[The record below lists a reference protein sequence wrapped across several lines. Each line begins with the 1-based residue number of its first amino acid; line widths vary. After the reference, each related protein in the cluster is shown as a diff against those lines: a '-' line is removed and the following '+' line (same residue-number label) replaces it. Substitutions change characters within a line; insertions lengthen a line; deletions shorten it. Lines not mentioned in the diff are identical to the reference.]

1 MYDMELNWA
10 GRPPSN
16 APEMFMAHNR
26 PWTTDVDPGVT
37 EERVNQSETYWTGDI
52 EKNKNTTKQNL
63 SRTKCSNSALP
74 SPKKDRQGL
83 AKRSSSY
90 ENVKIFI
97 WKYDDHQIMI
107 SHMMIKLAQYDDH
120 HVRTGRR
127 WTRKSWCAIFPRKG
141 LWAMGGKDN
150 GPLLDRDASNCK
162 KMQKIA
168 AKYPKI

>member
-1 MYDMELNWA
+1 MYDMDRWLNWA

-37 EERVNQSETYWTGDI
+37 EEGVNQSETHWTGDI
-52 EKNKNTTKQNL
+52 ENEQQHYKITP
-63 SRTKCSNSALP
+63 SRPKCSDSALP

-97 WKYDDHQIMI
+97 WKYDDHQITI
-107 SHMMIKLAQYDDH
+107 PHYDDQIMTIW
-120 HVRTGRR
+120 R
-127 WTRKSWCAIFPRKG
+127 SSYE
-141 LWAMGGKDN
+141 
-150 GPLLDRDASNCK
+150 DRK
-162 KMQKIA
+162 KMNKEVLMCHLPQERPVSNGKERQWPPTRPRCIQL
-168 AKYPKI
+168 

>member
-97 WKYDDHQIMI
+97 WKYDDHQITI
-107 SHMMIKLAQYDDH
+107 PHYDDQIMTIWRSSYEDRKKMNKEVLMCH
-120 HVRTGRR
+120 LPQERPVSNGRER
-127 WTRKSWCAIFPRKG
+127 QWT
-141 LWAMGGKDN
+141 
-150 GPLLDRDASNCK
+150 LLDRDASNCK
-162 KMQKIA
+162 KMQK
-168 AKYPKI
+168 